1 MKTISIKTK
10 VLTMLLTLCMVMSQ
24 VPLMAFAVDS
34 IVSNET
40 ELDDAFGNADCA
52 EIKLGGSIEFS
63 WPLDVNR
70 TVTLDLNG
78 HTLTCSTT
86 DMDMFRVSNGGNLTV
101 KDSGTGG
108 KIDGQN
114 KNCGFSVKGGT
125 LILNGGSIVNCTD
138 ADGDGGAVDV
148 SITSVTEAG
157 VLTKYGK
164 FVMNGGTI
172 KDCIAGDD
180 GGAVDIGKGCTF
192 IMNGGNIS
200 NCRANDDGGAVFI
213 KQGAFFVMNSGTI
226 ENCSAANNGGAVNIY
241 ENGRFTMTGGTIK
254 DCKVD
259 MGGLGNA
266 VYGKNNEA
274 VVIMSGGTI
283 ENCGVFPWSFD
294 EFTVTFDSDG
304 GSAVATQMVLN
315 SPAVKPADP
324 KKDGYD
330 FAGWYLGSEEY
341 AFSFNVTEN
350 ITLKAH
356 WTPVA
361 TPNTINKAVVANA
374 KFNYQPS
381 NVPQKSASIFLTNDV
396 NKYEIAYE
404 CWEEMKSGEPVAF
417 WYSDESKYTSS
428 MKRITQFEEGKTY
441 MYSIELRAKDGY
453 VFADNCP
460 VMINNTMIDASNV
473 IKTQNG
479 LFIAPVKTIT
489 PIKPVT
495 QKEIEVVEINNA
507 TLTFKDGDK
516 PVFTGTTP
524 DGAKYV
530 MVYEAWKTDDA
541 GISSD
546 EFFNDDEHL
555 PIWGGKLITA
565 FDKDKIYTYMLY
577 LKTTAESSENGW
589 VFGPN
594 TKLKVNGQ
602 EVTFTRDDSDDE
614 YGQTFTVKTGLTMIP
629 QESGTTP
636 DYKVI
641 EGANSTWTQNS
652 NGTLTFRVN
661 GDFAKF
667 TGIKV
672 DSNAIPVDKY
682 IATSGSTIIT
692 LKNDY
697 LGTLSIGKHT
707 LTVVY
712 SDGECSTEFEI
723 KATQGGCNT
732 TINKPE
738 EGNTAPDKSN
748 EGGIKAMQ
756 TGDNSNF
763 MIWIALMFVSGG
775 VLVGTLFASRR
786 RR

>member
-1 MKTISIKTK
+1 
-10 VLTMLLTLCMVMSQ
+10 MLLTLCMVMSQ

-40 ELDDAFGNADCA
+40 ELEDAFGNADCA

-157 VLTKYGK
+157 ISTRYGK
-164 FVMNGGTI
+164 FVLNGGTI

-192 IMNGGNIS
+192 IMNGG
-200 NCRANDDGGAVFI
+200 
-213 KQGAFFVMNSGTI
+213 
-226 ENCSAANNGGAVNIY
+226 
-241 ENGRFTMTGGTIK
+241 TIK

-259 MGGLGNA
+259 TGGLGNA

-283 ENCGVFPWSFD
+283 ENCGVCPWSFD
-294 EFTVTFDSDG
+294 ECTVTFDSDG
-304 GSAVATQMVLN
+304 GSYVATQMVLN

-330 FAGWYLGSEEY
+330 FAGWYLGPEEY
-341 AFSFNVTEN
+341 AFNSNITEN
-350 ITLKAH
+350 IILKAH

-361 TPNTINKAVVANA
+361 APKTINKAVVANA

-417 WYSDESKYTSS
+417 WYSNESKYTSS

-473 IKTQNG
+473 IKTKNG
-479 LFIAPVKTIT
+479 LFITSVKTIT
-489 PIKPVT
+489 PIKPIT

-507 TLTFKDGDK
+507 ALTFKDGDK

-577 LKTTAESSENGW
+577 LKTTAEGSEDGW

-614 YGQTFTVKTGLTMIP
+614 YGQTFTVKTGLTITP

-641 EGANSTWTQNS
+641 EGANSTWTKNS
-652 NGTLTFRVN
+652 NGTLTFRVD

-672 DSNAIPVDKY
+672 DGNAISVDKY
-682 IATSGSTIIT
+682 IAASGSTIIT

-775 VLVGTLFASRR
+775 VLVGTSFASRR